1 MGLTAHGACGQTG
14 GWYGHCSFD
23 SMITRVEN
31 RVVARFQDGLTLRG
45 TTIDFSP
52 TRRIFHVSD
61 NGATYEVDIEKL
73 KALFFVRD
81 FDGNAAYNEKKGF
94 FARQNHGKKCMVEFK
109 DGEVLF
115 GYTLTYSSQGLGF
128 FVFPGDPQSNNEKV
142 FVVHSS
148 TASVKLTALAGSFP
162 QVPQG
167 G

>member
-1 MGLTAHGACGQTG
+1 
-14 GWYGHCSFD
+14 
-23 SMITRVEN
+23 MINRAEN
-31 RVVARFQDGLTLRG
+31 RVVVRFLDGLTLRG

-52 TRRIFHVSD
+52 ARRLFHVSD
-61 NGATYEVDIEKL
+61 NGVTYEVDLEKL
-73 KALFFVRD
+73 KALFFVRA

-115 GYTLTYSSQGLGF
+115 GYTLSYTSQGLGF
-128 FVFPGDPQSNNEKV
+128 FVFPGDPGSNNEKV

-162 QVPQG
+162 QVPHAG
-167 G
+167 

>member
-1 MGLTAHGACGQTG
+1 
-14 GWYGHCSFD
+14 
-23 SMITRVEN
+23 MINRAEN

-61 NGATYEVDIEKL
+61 NGATYEIDVEKL

-115 GYTLTYSSQGLGF
+115 GYTLTYTSQGLGF
-128 FVFPGDPQSNNEKV
+128 FVFPGDPESNNEKV

-162 QVPQG
+162 QVPHAG
-167 G
+167 

>member
-1 MGLTAHGACGQTG
+1 
-14 GWYGHCSFD
+14 
-23 SMITRVEN
+23 MINRAEN
-31 RVVARFQDGLTLRG
+31 RVVVRFLDGLTLRG

-52 TRRIFHVSD
+52 MRRLFHVSD
-61 NGATYEVDIEKL
+61 NGVNYEIDVEKL

-81 FDGNAAYNEKKGF
+81 FDGNAAYTEKKGF

-115 GYTLTYSSQGLGF
+115 GYTLTYTSQGLGF
-128 FVFPGDPQSNNEKV
+128 FVFPGDPGSNNEKV

-162 QVPQG
+162 QVPHAG
-167 G
+167 